1 MHWHLSSLGSL
12 LDALY
17 SMQALLVPHRQEEAY
32 GSGPT
37 SNFNLL
43 KAHFYANF

>member
-1 MHWHLSSLGSL
+1 MHWHLSSLRSL

-17 SMQALLVPHRQEEAY
+17 SVQALPVPHRQGEAC

-43 KAHFYANF
+43 KAHFYASF